1 MSVIMITEKRKMRL
15 GNRKRKNENRTAGF
29 YLQTVRQK
37 AHHMAPGDDVL
48 YLSLSVDKTT

>member
-1 MSVIMITEKRKMRL
+1 MSVIMIVEEGEEKRKMRL
-15 GNRKRKNENRTAGF
+15 GRKRNRTAGW

-48 YLSLSVDKTT
+48 YLSLSVDKTS

>member
-1 MSVIMITEKRKMRL
+1 MSVIMIVEEKRKMRL
-15 GNRKRKNENRTAGF
+15 GRKRNRTAGW

-48 YLSLSVDKTT
+48 YLSLSVDKTS